1 MSFSPNL
8 LNIKNF
14 LSSSK
19 KKADDG
25 LFRVTV
31 VAFEDKCSLNCGL
44 RFAELL
50 KRSNLFDV
58 TFFNEPFS
66 KNFLNLQSRNFFD
79 FIDRGN
85 KILAST
91 KADIL
96 IWGYEEDG
104 KIRIN
109 FQVENQYTIP
119 NKLSFSLLD
128 SLFIPLSNFTD
139 NGKFSESILLLI
151 YGIIVAAIYP
161 VTNEQ
166 KSRRPQILQEIITL
180 LSADHSPKD
189 VSREFM
195 PYIMNM
201 LGKIYLSNTNQD
213 LSIKD
218 IEIIQNLFET
228 ALKNKQFM
236 RLPIYYGCIYN
247 NLGQLF
253 ETAFYQNKHNSAAY
267 LKLAISNYQ
276 TAQKNLNRNYP
287 YDFGLISYHL
297 ALLYYD
303 YWKYTADLQALRDAV
318 SKLRDAEKVY
328 SLAQFPSSWCTI
340 EELLGNYLTALG
352 MQTKSNEL
360 MHLAIE
366 AYKNQQKIFTQ
377 NETPEIW
384 AAIQEKIGNVFYL
397 LGKQNNDD
405 QLMEEARNYYD
416 SALEI
421 YSDLALKLEIK
432 NVNRALLKIR
442 NYLG

>member
-1 MSFSPNL
+1 M
-8 LNIKNF
+8 
-14 LSSSK
+14 
-19 KKADDG
+19 
-25 LFRVTV
+25 
-31 VAFEDKCSLNCGL
+31 
-44 RFAELL
+44 
-50 KRSNLFDV
+50 
-58 TFFNEPFS
+58 
-66 KNFLNLQSRNFFD
+66 
-79 FIDRGN
+79 
-85 KILAST
+85 
-91 KADIL
+91 
-96 IWGYEEDG
+96 
-104 KIRIN
+104 
-109 FQVENQYTIP
+109 
-119 NKLSFSLLD
+119 SFSLLD

-166 KSRRPQILQEIITL
+166 KLRRPQILQEIIAL

-189 VSREFM
+189 ISREFM

-267 LKLAISNYQ
+267 LKLAIS